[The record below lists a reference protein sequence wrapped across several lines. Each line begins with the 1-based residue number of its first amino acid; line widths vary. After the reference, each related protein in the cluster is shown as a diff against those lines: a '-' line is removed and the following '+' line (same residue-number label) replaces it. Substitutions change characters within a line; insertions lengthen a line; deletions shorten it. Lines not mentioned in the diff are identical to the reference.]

1 VSHQKGISGIKD
13 KAGFESSNRAALS
26 TGKMSAGCEKNFA
39 MGSRFDRSGG
49 LLFGDCIEAEGKP
62 TVKYTIT
69 VAVEGFVQI
78 DVEATSRSKAVD
90 QAMEIFNDSSI
101 NIVVTDK
108 SIADVEK
115 WT

>member
-1 VSHQKGISGIKD
+1 MQGLDDHYS
-13 KAGFESSNRAALS
+13 ALWVANERRPAVQ
-26 TGKMSAGCEKNFA
+26 TE
-39 MGSRFDRSGG
+39 
-49 LLFGDCIEAEGKP
+49 
-62 TVKYTIT
+62 KYTIT

-90 QAMEIFNDSSI
+90 QAMEIFNDSNI
-101 NIVVTDK
+101 NIVVTEK